1 MNDTSSVTAAASAW
15 DSIHNTGTQVLDSAT
30 IVKLTRTLAIIPI
43 TLFLA
48 VYNSKKNSNTKNFS
62 LKKIFPM
69 FIVYFILA
77 SIITTICNYFIEVG
91 IITEDIS
98 MIINNV
104 FSFLKYLSKFFIIMA
119 MVAIGLNTN
128 IKKLI
133 FSGAKPLTL
142 GFCCWLAVSLV
153 SIGLQKILGIF

>member
-1 MNDTSSVTAAASAW
+1 MNDTSSVTATASAW
-15 DSIHNTGTQVLDSAT
+15 DSMHNTGTQVLDSAT

-48 VYNSKKNSNTKNFS
+48 VYNSKKNSNANNFS

-77 SIITTICNYFIEVG
+77 SIITTICNYFIE
-91 IITEDIS
+91 IQILSENIS
-98 MIINNV
+98 MAIASI
-104 FSFLKYLSKFFIIMA
+104 FSFFKYLSKFFIIMA

-142 GFCCWLAVSLV
+142 GFCCWLAISLV